1 METQL
6 NVDNIIGILIVW
18 NVMLTV
24 FLIISLV
31 GLFIAFATDLDE
43 KFGRERIAKPRRRK
57 VEIQPKGRKK

>member
-6 NVDNIIGILIVW
+6 NVDNIIGIIIVW

-24 FLIISLV
+24 FAAISMV

-43 KFGRERIAKPRRRK
+43 RYGKRK
-57 VEIQPKGRKK
+57 NSEEK

>member
-6 NVDNIIGILIVW
+6 NVDNIIGIIIVW

-24 FLIISLV
+24 FLIVALV

-43 KFGRERIAKPRRRK
+43 RYG
-57 VEIQPKGRKK
+57 KGK